1 MAHIVHVAGHMPARD
16 VHFLPLEKVALPL
29 ETVAYAAAEV
39 CVGGGGKGGGGG
51 GVVSGWC
58 VCVWAFYAR
67 QISAG
72 KIVSQPVSYLAL
84 HLSLHLREEMYASS

>member
-39 CVGGGGKGGGGG
+39 CVGGGGEGGGWGG
-51 GVVSGWC
+51 GCEWMVC
-58 VCVWAFYAR
+58 VCV
-67 QISAG
+67 G
-72 KIVSQPVSYLAL
+72 LL
-84 HLSLHLREEMYASS
+84 C